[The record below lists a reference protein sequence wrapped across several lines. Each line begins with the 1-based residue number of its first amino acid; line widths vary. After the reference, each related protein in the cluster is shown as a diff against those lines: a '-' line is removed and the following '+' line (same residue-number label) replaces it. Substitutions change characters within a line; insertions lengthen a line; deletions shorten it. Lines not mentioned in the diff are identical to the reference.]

1 VVLVA
6 HGHFLRVLAARRLG
20 LPPAAGAL
28 FRLDT
33 GTVSTLGTEHGR
45 PVISKWNATPAARP
59 AGKQHAAVRGAVA

>member
-1 VVLVA
+1 MALVA

-45 PVISKWNATPAARP
+45 PVITTWNTAL
-59 AGKQHAAVRGAVA
+59 QAAVA